1 MIQCKKFLIIQLILT
16 EVSIGEFNKFTKL
29 QIILQKLKK
38 EDGVMCMHQDGLKKM
53 AGIGKNLME

>member
-1 MIQCKKFLIIQLILT
+1 MIECKKFLINQLILLKYPL
-16 EVSIGEFNKFTKL
+16 VNSINTLIL
-29 QIILQKLKK
+29 QIILQRPKK

>member
-1 MIQCKKFLIIQLILT
+1 MIECKKFDIFQLILLRYPL
-16 EVSIGEFNKFTKL
+16 VNSVNSLML

-38 EDGVMCMHQDGLKKM
+38 EDGVTCMHQDGLKKM